1 MSSLPLVIAGPLLR
15 HTHQNGFVLWL
26 VTREKCNIDVALTG
40 TTTSTESQIIHAGE
54 KAFVTLLEVNVNG
67 GLKAET
73 RYSYTL
79 DFNRDD
85 LNSEWQ
91 REREELLFEQQA
103 SLSFYWQPSLTNVL
117 HGSCRKPHHQETDA
131 LTRVHGLIES
141 EFSGGERR
149 PDMLLLTGDQVYS
162 DDVAGPMLMAIQQT
176 IAELGLFGEAL
187 EGAVVSHSDE
197 LPGHELNFYRRDD
210 LLPKI
215 DMNTA
220 LSKLFFGAKKKP
232 IFTSVNAKNHLIT
245 FAEILAMYLLV
256 WSPVMWRR
264 VTIHSDQIDE
274 AYRPQFEQEQSV
286 IEGFVDTLPQ
296 IRRAMAH
303 IPVYMIFDDHD
314 VTDDW
319 NLTRGWEQEV
329 YGHPLSRRM
338 VGNALMGYWLCQG
351 WGNQPDKFR
360 GVAEQARDVFTAEG
374 IVQHDDFIN
383 ALFDFS
389 EWHYTLE
396 TSPPVYVMDT
406 RTQRWRSESSLNK
419 PSGLMDWEMLC
430 EFQQAL
436 IGKEAVIVV
445 SAAPIYGVKAIEAI
459 QKVFTFFGKALTVD
473 AENWMAHKG
482 TANVILNIFRH
493 YRTPPE
499 FIILSGD
506 VHYSFVYDVRLR
518 FQRNSPHI
526 TQFTCSGIKN
536 AFPDGL
542 LTWLERINRWLYGHK
557 SPLNIFTRRRNM
569 SVRSRPPAGFNG
581 KTLLNQSAIGQLVL
595 HKNDTTVVCKALCSN
610 GDTVEFPPREED

>member
-26 VTREKCNIDVALTG
+26 VTREKCDIDVALTG
-40 TTTSTESQIIHAGE
+40 TTTRTEPQTIQAGQR
-54 KAFVTLLEVNVNG
+54 AFVNLLEVHVNG
-67 GLKAET
+67 GLKPET
-73 RYSYTL
+73 RYDYAL

-85 LNSEWQ
+85 LNHEWQ
-91 REREELLFEQQA
+91 DECAELLFEQQA
-103 SLSFYWQPSLTNVL
+103 SLSFYWQQSLTNVL
-117 HGSCRKPHHQETDA
+117 HGSCRKPHHHETDA
-131 LTRVHGLIES
+131 LIRVHGLIAS

-162 DDVAGPMLMAIQQT
+162 DDVAGPMLMAIQQV

-245 FAEILAMYLLV
+245 FAEIFAMYLLV

-264 VTIHSDQIDE
+264 VNIRSNQINPE
-274 AYRPQFEQEQSV
+274 YRSQFEQEQT
-286 IEGFVDTLPQ
+286 IITGFVDTLPQ
-296 IRRAMAH
+296 IRQAMAH

-351 WGNQPDKFR
+351 WGNKPDKFR
-360 GVAEQARDVFTAEG
+360 AVAEQADEVFTASG
-374 IVQHDDFIN
+374 IEQHDNFIN
-383 ALFDFS
+383 TLFDFS

-436 IGKEAVIVV
+436 IGKDAVIVV

-542 LTWLERINRWLYGHK
+542 LSWLERINRWLYGHK

-569 SVRSRPPAGFNG
+569 SVRSRPPEGLNG
-581 KTLLNQSAIGQLVL
+581 KTLLNHSAIGQLVL